1 MEIFTKICGFV
12 KNIVLL
18 QKFRLFNNRMKLIHK
33 SYKFRIYPTKEQE
46 SLLSKHFGHC
56 RFVFNKF
63 LNDRK
68 EKYLNEKTS
77 LNYYDNARTLTD
89 LKKEEEFVW
98 LKEVNSQSLQA
109 SIRNLDIAYKN
120 FFNKQNKFP
129 RFKSKYDRQSFKVPQ
144 NVLVEDGK
152 LVIPKFKEGIK
163 LHLHR
168 QMEGEPLFATISKST
183 TGKYYVSITCEIEYK
198 PFEKTGKSVGVD
210 TGIKELA
217 ILSDGNSYENI
228 KSLKTKLK
236 KLKYEQRQLSK
247 KVKGSQSRN
256 KQKIKLALVH
266 EQITNIRKDYLHK
279 VSTEIIKNHDVISV
293 EDLAV
298 KNIMKNHCLAQAMS
312 DVSLGAFYTMLE
324 YKANWNDK
332 QFVKINRFFP
342 SSKTCSS
349 CGWIKQDLT
358 LSIREW
364 TCESCGEHH
373 DRDVNAAKNILKQGI
388 NILSGSGIESYVK
401 QKQGEALPL
410 GESVT
415 LEAQPISFA
424 VGG

>member
-1 MEIFTKICGFV
+1 
-12 KNIVLL
+12 
-18 QKFRLFNNRMKLIHK
+18 MKLIHK

-56 RFVFNKF
+56 RFVFNHF
-63 LNDRK
+63 LNECK
-68 EKYLNEKTS
+68 EKYSNENIS
-77 LNYYDNARTLTD
+77 LNYYDNARTLTE
-89 LKKEEEFVW
+89 LKKDEEFLW

-109 SIRNLDIAYKN
+109 SIKNLDVAYKN
-120 FFNKQNKFP
+120 FFKKQNKFP

-144 NVLVEDGK
+144 NILVEDGK

-163 LHLHR
+163 LNLHR
-168 QMEGEPLFATISKST
+168 QLDGNPLFATISKST
-183 TGKYYVSITCEIEYK
+183 TGKYYVSITCEIEHK
-198 PFEKTGKSVGVD
+198 PFEKTNKSVGID

-217 ILSDGNSYENI
+217 ILSDGSSYENI

-247 KVKGSQSRN
+247 KTKGSQSRN
-256 KQKIKLALVH
+256 KQKSKLAKIH

-324 YKANWNDK
+324 YKANWNDR
-332 QFVKINRFFP
+332 QFVKIDRFFP

-358 LSIREW
+358 LSIRKW
-364 TCESCGEHH
+364 TCESCGTIH
-373 DRDVNAAKNILKQGI
+373 DRDINAAKNILKQGI
-388 NILSGSGIESYVK
+388 KILSGLGTNSDTK
-401 QKQGEALPL
+401 QKRDEALPL
-410 GESVT
+410 GESMT
-415 LEAQPISFA
+415 PEAQPISFA

>member
-1 MEIFTKICGFV
+1 
-12 KNIVLL
+12 
-18 QKFRLFNNRMKLIHK
+18 MKQIHK
-33 SYKFRIYPTKEQE
+33 SYKYRIYPTKEQE

-56 RFVFNKF
+56 RFVFNRF
-63 LNDRK
+63 LNERK

-89 LKKEEEFVW
+89 LKKDDEFVW

-144 NVLVEDGK
+144 NVLVEDDK

-163 LHLHR
+163 LNLHR
-168 QMEGEPLFATISKST
+168 EMEGSPLFATISKST
-183 TGKYYVSITCEIEYK
+183 TGKYYVSITCEVEHK
-198 PFEKTGKSVGVD
+198 QFNKTNKSVGID

-217 ILSDGNSYENI
+217 ILSDGSSCENI

-247 KVKGSQSRN
+247 KQKGSQSRN
-256 KQKIKLALVH
+256 KQKRKLALVH

-279 VSTEIIKNHDVISV
+279 VSTTIIRENQTICV

-324 YKANWNDK
+324 YKSNWNDR
-332 QFVKINRFFP
+332 QFIKIDRFFP

-349 CGWIKQDLT
+349 CGWINQDLT

-364 TCESCGEHH
+364 TCESCGEVH

-388 NILSGSGIESYVK
+388 NILSGSGTESYVK
-401 QKQGEALPL
+401 QKRGEALPL
-410 GESVT
+410 GESAT
-415 LEAQPISFA
+415 PEAQPIGSA

>member
-1 MEIFTKICGFV
+1 
-12 KNIVLL
+12 
-18 QKFRLFNNRMKLIHK
+18 MKLIHK
-33 SYKFRIYPTKEQE
+33 SYKFKICPTKEQE

-56 RFVFNKF
+56 RFVFNRF
-63 LNDRK
+63 LNERK

-89 LKKEEEFVW
+89 LKKEKEFDW

-120 FFNKQNKFP
+120 FFNRNNKFP
-129 RFKSKYDRQSFKVPQ
+129 RFKTKYDKQSFKVPQ
-144 NVLVEDGK
+144 NVLIENNK
-152 LVIPKFKEGIK
+152 LIIPKFKEGIE
-163 LHLHR
+163 LNLHR
-168 QMEGEPLFATISKST
+168 KMEGSPLFATISKST
-183 TGKYYVSITCEIEYK
+183 TGKHYVSITCEVEHK
-198 PFEKTGKSVGVD
+198 PFENTSKSVGID
-210 TGIKELA
+210 TGIKKLA
-217 ILSDGNSYENI
+217 TLSDGSSYENI
-228 KSLKTKLK
+228 KSLKIKLK

-293 EDLAV
+293 EDLAI

-312 DVSLGAFYTMLE
+312 DVSLGIFYMMLE
-324 YKANWNDK
+324 YKASWNDRK
-332 QFVKINRFFP
+332 FVKIDRFFP
-342 SSKTCSS
+342 SSKTCSG

-373 DRDVNAAKNILKQGI
+373 DRDVNASKNILKQGI

-401 QKQGEALPL
+401 QKHSEASSLD
-410 GESVT
+410 ESMTCEVRKNNPPFY
-415 LEAQPISFA
+415 L
-424 VGG
+424 

>member
-1 MEIFTKICGFV
+1 
-12 KNIVLL
+12 
-18 QKFRLFNNRMKLIHK
+18 MKQVHK

-56 RFVFNKF
+56 RFVFNRF
-63 LNDRK
+63 LNERK

-77 LNYYDNARTLTD
+77 LNYYDNARTLTE
-89 LKKEEEFVW
+89 LKKDEEFVW

-144 NVLVEDGK
+144 NVIVDDGK
-152 LVIPKFKEGIK
+152 LIIPKFKEGIK
-163 LHLHR
+163 LNPHR
-168 QMEGEPLFATISKST
+168 KMEGEPLFATISKST
-183 TGKYYVSITCEIEYK
+183 TDKYYVSITCEVEHK
-198 PFEKTGKSVGVD
+198 PFEKANKSVGID

-217 ILSDGNSYENI
+217 ILSDGSTYENI

-256 KQKIKLALVH
+256 KQKRKLALVH

-279 VSTEIIKNHDVISV
+279 VSTTIIRENQTICV

-324 YKANWNDK
+324 YKANWNDR
-332 QFVKINRFFP
+332 QFVKIDRFFP

-364 TCESCGEHH
+364 ACDSCGEVH

-388 NILSGSGIESYVK
+388 NILSGLGTNSDTK

-410 GESVT
+410 GESAT
-415 LEAQPISFA
+415 LEAQPIASG

>member
-1 MEIFTKICGFV
+1 
-12 KNIVLL
+12 
-18 QKFRLFNNRMKLIHK
+18 MKKIHK

-56 RFVFNKF
+56 RFVFNRF
-63 LNDRK
+63 LNERK

-77 LNYYDNARTLTD
+77 LNYYDNAKALTE
-89 LKKEEEFVW
+89 LKKDEEFVW

-144 NVLVEDGK
+144 NVIVDDGK
-152 LVIPKFKEGIK
+152 LIIPKFKEGIK
-163 LHLHR
+163 LNPHR
-168 QMEGEPLFATISKST
+168 KMEGEPLFATISKST
-183 TGKYYVSITCEIEYK
+183 TDKYYVSITCEVEHK
-198 PFEKTGKSVGVD
+198 PFEKANKSVGID

-217 ILSDGNSYENI
+217 ILSDGSTYENI

-256 KQKIKLALVH
+256 KQKRKLALVH

-279 VSTEIIKNHDVISV
+279 VSTTIIRENQTICV

-324 YKANWNDK
+324 YKANWNDR
-332 QFVKINRFFP
+332 QFVKIDRFFP

-364 TCESCGEHH
+364 ACDSCGEVH

-388 NILSGSGIESYVK
+388 NILSGLGTNSDTK

-410 GESVT
+410 GESAT
-415 LEAQPISFA
+415 LEAQPIAFG